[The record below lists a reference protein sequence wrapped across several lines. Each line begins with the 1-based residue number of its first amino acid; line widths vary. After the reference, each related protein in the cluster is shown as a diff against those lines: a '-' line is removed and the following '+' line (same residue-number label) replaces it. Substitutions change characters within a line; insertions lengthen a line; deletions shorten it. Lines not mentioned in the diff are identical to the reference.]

1 MTVIPS
7 GDYRSCVAFFFMKKV
22 LFLFS
27 DGIMLSQSPVNGYY
41 KSLYLDHGGTLFW
54 SDERLKKW
62 YTLRYISPVSPLCYD
77 GLRGPP
83 NKANAG

>member
-1 MTVIPS
+1 MVTDQVL
-7 GDYRSCVAFFFMKKV
+7 RSFYEKV
-22 LFLFS
+22 PFLFS
-27 DGIMLSQSPVNGYY
+27 DGIIVSQSPVNGYY
-41 KSLYLDHGGTLFW
+41 ESLYLDHRGTLFW

-77 GLRGPP
+77 GLRWPP